1 LGNLTD
7 FAERQMGSERLV
19 GALYVAV
26 SASAFGAMAIFAR
39 YAYGSGAEVVAVL
52 FLRFFIAAL
61 LMSGV
66 MIVTRRRWPSGRNL
80 AVLAAMGGIGY
91 VGQSFSFFSALN
103 YASAGLVALLL
114 YLYPFL
120 VTLLGAL
127 FLRQRLT
134 AGRVAAVLAA
144 LAGTALTIGGGVS
157 GQPMGIALGVA
168 AALIYSVYILVGS
181 RVMAREAP
189 LAAATVVMI
198 AAAVVFG
205 GLAAATGPAWPQ
217 GLAGWSAVVAIAV
230 VSTVVAMVTFFAGM
244 QKLGAADAAT
254 LSTLEPVVTFVL
266 AATFLGE
273 AIQPNQVLGGAII
286 LGAVVWLAR
295 MREPVAGELSSGCR
309 RTG

>member
-1 LGNLTD
+1 MAT
-7 FAERQMGSERLV
+7 ERLG
-19 GALYVAV
+19 GALYVAL

-39 YAYGSGAEVVAVL
+39 YAYGSGADVVAVL
-52 FLRFFIAAL
+52 FLRFLIAAL
-61 LMSGV
+61 LMTGIMV
-66 MIVTRRRWPSGRNL
+66 ATRRRWPSGRNL
-80 AVLAAMGGIGY
+80 AILAAMGGIGY

-120 VTLLGAL
+120 VTLLGAM

-134 AGRVAAVLAA
+134 VLRVGAVLAA
-144 LAGTALTIGGGVS
+144 LVGTVLTIGDGINGE
-157 GQPMGIALGVA
+157 PLGIALGVA

-181 RVMAREAP
+181 RVMASEAP

-198 AAAVVFG
+198 AAAAVFG
-205 GLAAATGPAWPQ
+205 LLAAATAPAWPQ
-217 GLAGWSAVVAIAV
+217 GRAGWAAVGLIAV

-266 AATFLGE
+266 AAIFLGE
-273 AIQPNQVLGGAII
+273 EILPNQMLGGAII
-286 LGAVVWLAR
+286 LGAVIWLAR
-295 MREPVAGELSSGCR
+295 AHASAVAAPA
-309 RTG
+309 RTGGA